1 MNTSSIGITLDLLV
15 EPLRAPFPVTEIKFL
30 PKSPIQRNDAW
41 VCLALPYA
49 DKRAYEDRLNALV
62 PGRWSTPA
70 MIPLVAGNKLVIP
83 VTLVICEI
91 AHTDVG
97 EAFLTSLSRK
107 GEPREEENA
116 ATEAYSQAFR
126 RACAQFGLGRYLY
139 DLPKAWV
146 PYDPQK
152 RAIALAEEELRQLV
166 ERLYRKAGLLPASP
180 STELH
185 AAAPS
190 RPIPGQMQADRSQR
204 SAQPAMAHEIAVS
217 TPDPALPQEPVQQ
230 PSPHKD
236 ESHNR
241 IHTKEKVPYA
251 APVAGES
258 NGNLRE
264 VSDVINPYQRS
275 WVERQLGGDA
285 ARIANVCQHYHV
297 STLDELSGL
306 QTVDL
311 INRLFA
317 QQAEVR
323 QRQASERGKHAGQ
336 PNGRKAVTR

>member
-1 MNTSSIGITLDLLV
+1 MIPSSPMTTLDLLL
-15 EPLRAPFPVTEIKFL
+15 EHLREPFPLTEIKFL
-30 PKSPIQRNDAW
+30 PKSPTQRNNAW

-70 MIPLVAGNKLVIP
+70 MSPLVAGNKLIIP
-83 VTLVICEI
+83 VPLVICEI

-152 RAIALAEEELRQLV
+152 RAIALSEEELRQLA
-166 ERLYRKAGLLPASP
+166 ERLYRKVGLLPASP
-180 STELH
+180 KADLKKATAFSPL
-185 AAAPS
+185 
-190 RPIPGQMQADRSQR
+190 PGQVQTNHVKEAEQPT
-204 SAQPAMAHEIAVS
+204 SAHQIVGS
-217 TPDPALPQEPVQQ
+217 TPDPALPLVPMQEPSPPTDEEHSLAPQ
-230 PSPHKD
+230 PVSP
-236 ESHNR
+236 
-241 IHTKEKVPYA
+241 A
-251 APVAGES
+251 ATPIGES
-258 NGNLRE
+258 DGNLRE
-264 VSDVINPYQRS
+264 TGDRIDPYQRS
-275 WVERQLGGDA
+275 WVERQLGGDP
-285 ARIANVCQHYHV
+285 ARIATVCRHYQV
-297 STLDELSGL
+297 NTLDELSGL

-311 INRLFA
+311 VNRLFA
-317 QQAEVR
+317 QQAKAR
-323 QRQASERGKHAGQ
+323 QGQVPERAKHVSQ
-336 PNGRKAVTR
+336 HNGRKAVAR

>member
-1 MNTSSIGITLDLLV
+1 MNTPSRMTTHDQLV
-15 EPLRAPFPVTEIKFL
+15 EHLREPFPLTEIKFL
-30 PKSPIQRNDAW
+30 PKSPLQRNNAW

-70 MIPLVAGNKLVIP
+70 MTPLVAGNKLVIP

-152 RAIALAEEELRQLV
+152 RAIALAEEELRQLA
-166 ERLYRKAGLLPASP
+166 ERLYRKVGLLPASP
-180 STELH
+180 SAKLH
-185 AAAPS
+185 GAAVS
-190 RPIPGQMQADRSQR
+190 RPLPGQVQPA
-204 SAQPAMAHEIAVS
+204 SAQEITETA
-217 TPDPALPQEPVQQ
+217 TDAALPQEPVQ
-230 PSPHKD
+230 PSSPHTD
-236 ESHNR
+236 EER
-241 IHTKEKVPYA
+241 PPAPGTVPH
-251 APVAGES
+251 APSLSGES
-258 NGNLRE
+258 NGNLHE

-275 WVERQLGGDA
+275 WVERQLGGDPS
-285 ARIANVCQHYHV
+285 RIANVCQHYHV
-297 STLDELSGL
+297 QTLDQLSGL

-317 QQAEVR
+317 QQAEAR
-323 QRQASERGKHAGQ
+323 QRQASERGKYAGQ

>member
-1 MNTSSIGITLDLLV
+1 MGESTRREYRPVDWGRMPSTTITLDLLV
-15 EPLRAPFPVTEIKFL
+15 EHLRAPFPPAEIKFL
-30 PKSPIQRNDAW
+30 PKSPMQRGDAW

-49 DKRAYEDRLNALV
+49 DKRAYEDRLNTLV
-62 PGRWSTPA
+62 PGRWSTPP
-70 MIPLVAGNKLVIP
+70 MTPLVAGNKLVIP

-126 RACAQFGLGRYLY
+126 RACAQVGLGRYLY

-152 RAIALAEEELRQLV
+152 RAIALSEEELRQLA

-180 STELH
+180 SAGLNGT
-185 AAAPS
+185 AIS
-190 RPIPGQMQADRSQR
+190 RPGPGQRQTDPSQGSEQPV
-204 SAQPAMAHEIAVS
+204 SAQELAGAPAA
-217 TPDPALPQEPVQQ
+217 PALPQ
-230 PSPHKD
+230 
-236 ESHNR
+236 
-241 IHTKEKVPYA
+241 
-251 APVAGES
+251 APVPQASDASES
-258 NGNLRE
+258 NGNLHE
-264 VSDVINPYQRS
+264 VSAVISPYQRS
-275 WVERQLGGDA
+275 WIERQLGGDPS
-285 ARIANVCQHYHV
+285 RIAKVCQFYQV
-297 STLDELSGL
+297 GTLDELSGL

-311 INRLFA
+311 VNRLFA

-323 QRQASERGKHAGQ
+323 QRRAPTGGARPGQ
-336 PNGRKAVTR
+336 PRASKAAAR

>member
-1 MNTSSIGITLDLLV
+1 MNTPSRMTTLDLLV
-15 EPLRAPFPVTEIKFL
+15 EHLRAPFPLAEIKFL
-30 PKSPIQRNDAW
+30 PKSPIQRNNSW

-62 PGRWSTPA
+62 PSRWSTPA
-70 MIPLVAGNKLVIP
+70 MTPLVAGNKLVIP

-152 RAIALAEEELRQLV
+152 RAIALAEEELRQLA
-166 ERLYRKAGLLPASP
+166 ERLYRKVGLLPASP
-180 STELH
+180 SPKLH
-185 AAAPS
+185 AAAVSSPV
-190 RPIPGQMQADRSQR
+190 PGQVQPDQSRGPAQ
-204 SAQPAMAHEIAVS
+204 SASVHEIARL
-217 TPDPALPQEPVQQ
+217 TPDPDLEQEPVQQ
-230 PSPHKD
+230 LSPHMD
-236 ESHNR
+236 EE
-241 IHTKEKVPYA
+241 HTSAPKPVPP
-251 APVAGES
+251 APAVTGES

-264 VSDVINPYQRS
+264 ASDVINPYQRS
-275 WVERQLGGDA
+275 WVERQLGGDPS
-285 ARIANVCQHYHV
+285 RIANVCQFYHV
-297 STLDELSGL
+297 GTLDELSGL

-311 INRLFA
+311 VNRLFA
-317 QQAEVR
+317 QQAEAR